1 MTFLIAIDV
10 RMGRLTRPSIMK
22 DDILGQTIR
31 MIIGVLHG
39 VKVVEMVAIRQ
50 KEFQNTNQIHLS
62 KPESIQV

>member
-1 MTFLIAIDV
+1 MTFLIAINA
-10 RMGRLTRPSIMK
+10 RMGRLIHPSIMK